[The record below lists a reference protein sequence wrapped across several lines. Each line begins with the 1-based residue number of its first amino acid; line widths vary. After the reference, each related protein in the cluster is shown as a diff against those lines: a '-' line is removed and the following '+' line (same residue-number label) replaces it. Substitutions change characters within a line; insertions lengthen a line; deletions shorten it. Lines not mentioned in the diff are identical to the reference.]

1 MHDFTG
7 EPRQAHIDVATDVE
21 IPVGIEKS
29 NPVRILSI
37 FHPLSS
43 RIVVPARLCSQTK
56 KYLKAE
62 LNLSICYFQQLKN
75 DSIALANLPFFAR
88 LYLVRASVTGS

>member
-43 RIVVPARLCSQTK
+43 RIVVLARLCSQTK
-56 KYLKAE
+56 KYLKGIKPKHMLFPTVKERFHCA
-62 LNLSICYFQQLKN
+62 
-75 DSIALANLPFFAR
+75 
-88 LYLVRASVTGS
+88 G

>member
-1 MHDFTG
+1 MHDFIG
-7 EPRQAHIDVATDVE
+7 ERRQAHIDVVTDVQ

-29 NPVRILSI
+29 NQVRILSI

-56 KYLKAE
+56 KILERNKLKHMLFSTVKERFHCA
-62 LNLSICYFQQLKN
+62 
-75 DSIALANLPFFAR
+75 
-88 LYLVRASVTGS
+88 G

>member
-7 EPRQAHIDVATDVE
+7 EPRQAHIDVAKDVE

-56 KYLKAE
+56 
-62 LNLSICYFQQLKN
+62 N
-75 DSIALANLPFFAR
+75 
-88 LYLVRASVTGS
+88 T